1 MEFPQL
7 QGPTSIIMGIDSSPA
22 HEALKARILIIE
34 DDEDMR
40 CLLYEELEEAG
51 FQVSQAENGKEALA
65 QIEASNLDLVISD
78 FHVPDG
84 GLDFLRALREKCGSC
99 RIIVVTA
106 MRDDIT
112 RHEVEQQGVDAFLGK
127 PIRISHLIETIEG
140 LLRQ

>member
-1 MEFPQL
+1 MKSSHL
-7 QGPTSIIMGIDSSPA
+7 QDETRPVMTSDPFSPTETPIHKIMVV
-22 HEALKARILIIE
+22 E
-34 DDEDMR
+34 DDEEMR
-40 CLLYEELEEAG
+40 RLLFEELEEAG

-65 QIEASNLDLVISD
+65 QIEASNPELVISD

-99 RIIVVTA
+99 RIVVVTA

>member
-22 HEALKARILIIE
+22 HEALKPRILIIE